1 MPFTIKCDETG
12 NVQKEDVLTRY
23 CSPEMDQVCVRFLKS
38 LMFGHAQSKKVGQA
52 VLDRPTLQE
61 EGYQLPLKQNKTV
74 WHCVNQLFTEC
85 RLTDTVSFIPCH
97 SSLVAYIW
105 FIMPFERTL

>member
-38 LMFGHAQSKKVGQA
+38 LIFAHVKRKKVGQA
-52 VLDRPTLQE
+52 ILDRPTLQE
-61 EGYQLPLKQNKTV
+61 EGYQLPMKQNKTV
-74 WHCVNQLFTEC
+74 WN
-85 RLTDTVSFIPCH
+85 
-97 SSLVAYIW
+97 LVTYMW
-105 FIMPFERTL
+105 SIMPFERALSVIVGLGMMLSRICSII